1 MGITT
6 GEKKTEKKSKMEYV
20 NLDRKYLNLF
30 ENILEDVGIKT
41 GKVTEN
47 KDGLFDIKCVC
58 GERNMFLFA
67 AHLYAKRIK
76 EIKQLETMAQ
86 I

>member
-1 MGITT
+1 MSITT

-20 NLDRKYLNLF
+20 NLDKKYLNLF
-30 ENILEDVGIKT
+30 ENILEDVGIQT
-41 GKVTEN
+41 GKVKEN

-58 GERNMFLFA
+58 SERNMFLFA

-76 EIKQLETMAQ
+76 EIKQIESMAQ